1 MRKQNK
7 MGFFDKLFDFGRKPE
22 VKKEEAPK
30 KPKEKKQ
37 PELSA
42 KEKAT
47 QAGEPYVNVLG
58 MEIDPNDIH
67 NGAFELDFNE
77 IFVARLVKSGY
88 MMKKED
94 TDAEI
99 VDRWFQDVCRNIALE
114 MYEQV
119 QADPANR
126 DLRSIRTKNLGNGRT
141 EVS

>member
-7 MGFFDKLFDFGRKPE
+7 MGLFDKIKKAFTKPE
-22 VKKEEAPK
+22 PEKVVKEPKPKKE
-30 KPKEKKQ
+30 

-42 KEKAT
+42 KDKAT
-47 QAGEPYVNVLG
+47 KEGEPYVNVLS
-58 MEIDPNDIH
+58 MEIDPEDIH

-88 MMKKED
+88 MMKPDD
-94 TDAEI
+94 TDAMI

-126 DLRSIRTKNLGNGRT
+126 DLRNIRQRNLGNGRT